1 MNFVRGNMRS
11 SPYVGIFCSLT
22 EELGIVPQA
31 SLPKEIKLLE
41 KELDINIVKTNLG
54 QTSLTGILS
63 TGIKKKIVVSN
74 ITENDEIKK
83 LEKEGIEIMVL
94 EGLTSTGNLIAVNKN
109 GGIVSPLIK
118 EKPVK
123 DLGDFFKVKLEK
135 MRIADNEVPGASI
148 TVTNKGFICHPN
160 ISEKDFSKLEKVFG
174 VKGMAT
180 TANYGD
186 LFVGNSVIA
195 NTNGV
200 MVGSLT
206 SGIELGKIDEG
217 LRGE

>member
-1 MNFVRGNMRS
+1 MRS

-31 SLPKEIKLLE
+31 ALPKEIKLLE

-83 LEKEGIEIMVL
+83 LEKEGLEIMVL
-94 EGLTSTGNLIAVNKN
+94 EGLTSTGNLIALNKN
-109 GGIVSPLIK
+109 GGIVSPWVK

-123 DLGDFFKVKLEK
+123 DLGDFFKIKLEK

-174 VKGMAT
+174 VKGIAT

-195 NTNGV
+195 NTTGV

-217 LRGE
+217 LRGK

>member
-1 MNFVRGNMRS
+1 MRS

-22 EELGIVPQA
+22 EELGIIPQA
-31 SLPKEIKLLE
+31 ALPKEIKLLE

-83 LEKEGIEIMVL
+83 LEKEGIETMVL
-94 EGLTSTGNLIAVNKN
+94 EGLTSTGNLIALNKN
-109 GGIVSPLIK
+109 GGIVSPLVK
-118 EKPVK
+118 EKQVK
-123 DLGDFFKVKLEK
+123 DLGDFFKIKLEK

-174 VKGMAT
+174 VKGIAT

-195 NTNGV
+195 NTTGV

>member
-1 MNFVRGNMRS
+1 M
-11 SPYVGIFCSLT
+11 
-22 EELGIVPQA
+22 
-31 SLPKEIKLLE
+31 
-41 KELDINIVKTNLG
+41 KTNLG

>member
-1 MNFVRGNMRS
+1 MRS

-123 DLGDFFKVKLEK
+123 DLVDFFKVKLEK